1 MHKKIV
7 TVYDSKAQAYLNPMV
22 FRSTGD
28 AIRAFGDLCSNSE
41 HDFHRH
47 AEDYTLFEIGEW
59 DEFTGS
65 SIMYHAAIPLS
76 KAIEASPQHKAHYFT
91 ASDIKRASNE

>member
-28 AIRAFGDLCSNSE
+28 AIRTFGDLCSNPDN
-41 HDFHRH
+41 DFHRH

-65 SIMYHAAIPLS
+65 SIMYHAAIPLA
-76 KAIEASPQHKAHYFT
+76 KAIELSPTHKSYYLASN
-91 ASDIKRASNE
+91 DVKRASNE